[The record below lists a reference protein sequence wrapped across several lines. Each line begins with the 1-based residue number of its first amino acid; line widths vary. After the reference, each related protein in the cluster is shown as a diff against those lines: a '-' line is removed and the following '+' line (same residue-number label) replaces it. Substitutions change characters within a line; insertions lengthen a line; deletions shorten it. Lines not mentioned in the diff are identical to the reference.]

1 MVGPIYP
8 SYLLGYLL
16 AHGRHK
22 GPPIFYYPWFWV
34 KRFKKKT
41 LIVKRK
47 ETRRDIKVK
56 KLNNL
61 RRDKI

>member
-1 MVGPIYP
+1 LV
-8 SYLLGYLL
+8 LGKKIL
-16 AHGRHK
+16 
-22 GPPIFYYPWFWV
+22 
-34 KRFKKKT
+34 KKT